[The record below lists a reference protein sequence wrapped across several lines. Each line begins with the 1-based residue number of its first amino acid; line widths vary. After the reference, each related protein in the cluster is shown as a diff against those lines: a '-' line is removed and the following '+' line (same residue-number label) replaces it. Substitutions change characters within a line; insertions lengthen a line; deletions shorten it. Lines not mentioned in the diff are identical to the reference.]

1 MAQWSSRK
9 KLVLVCLVSGSHFA
23 LLAGFNYSFI
33 AGKPSTV
40 ISTKPQKLSILLRPT
55 TDTTSTEAFPASKE
69 QTKPTNRQAF
79 DAQFTVSNQ
88 KSELPEVPNQSG
100 FLNLD
105 YFLDTDAVDK
115 TAEPN
120 DVFESQLAQLLP
132 LNTQSVVL
140 EFWIDKDGR
149 PVEVR
154 CIEGACTEEVAASL
168 PKLTDL
174 TFKPAVK
181 NGEPVGNRKVI
192 QIDTKPTFG
201 M

>member
-9 KLVLVCLVSGSHFA
+9 KLVLVCFVCGAHFA
-23 LLAGFNYSFI
+23 LLAGLKDSV
-33 AGKPSTV
+33 APGKPSTT
-40 ISTKPQKLSILLRPT
+40 IGTKPQKLSILLRPT
-55 TDTTSTEAFPASKE
+55 FNTPLAQAQPTPKE
-69 QTKPTNRQAF
+69 QTKSIDRRAP
-79 DAQFTVSNQ
+79 DAQSTVANR
-88 KSELPEVPNQSG
+88 KSESVEEPSRSIFQTR
-100 FLNLD
+100 D
-105 YFLDTDAVDK
+105 YFLNTDAVDK

-120 DVFESQLAQLLP
+120 DFFESQLAQLLP

-149 PVEVR
+149 SVEVR
-154 CIEGACTEEVAASL
+154 CIEGACTEEVVLSL

-174 TFKPAVK
+174 IFTPAVK

-192 QIDTKPTFG
+192 QVDAKPTFG

>member
-9 KLVLVCLVSGSHFA
+9 KLVLVCFVCGMHVA
-23 LLAGFNYSFI
+23 LLAGFKESF
-33 AGKPSTV
+33 APGKPS
-40 ISTKPQKLSILLRPT
+40 STIGTRSQKISILLRPT
-55 TDTTSTEAFPASKE
+55 FNTHITQASPAPKE
-69 QTKPTNRQAF
+69 QTKSIDRRGLE
-79 DAQFTVSNQ
+79 AQSTVANQ
-88 KSELPEVPNQSG
+88 KSGLIEEPSRSIFQNR
-100 FLNLD
+100 D

-120 DVFESQLAQLLP
+120 DVFGSQLAQLLP

-140 EFWIDKDGR
+140 EFWIDKNGR
-149 PVEVR
+149 TVEVR

-174 TFKPAVK
+174 VFIPAVK
-181 NGEPVGNRKVI
+181 DGEPVGNRKVI
-192 QIDTKPTFG
+192 QVEAKPTFG

>member
-1 MAQWSSRK
+1 MAQWSSQR
-9 KLVLVCLVSGSHFA
+9 KLVLVCFVCGAHFA
-23 LLAGFNYSFI
+23 LLAGLKDSFAPGQPATTI
-33 AGKPSTV
+33 GTA
-40 ISTKPQKLSILLRPT
+40 PQKLSILLRSTFNTPSAQAPPT
-55 TDTTSTEAFPASKE
+55 PKE
-69 QTKPTNRQAF
+69 QPKLIDRQAS
-79 DAQFTVSNQ
+79 DAP
-88 KSELPEVPNQSG
+88 PEVINRKSVSIEEPNRSIFQSR
-100 FLNLD
+100 D

-132 LNTQSVVL
+132 LNTQFIVL
-140 EFWIDKDGR
+140 EFWIDKEGR

-154 CIEGACTEEVAASL
+154 CIEGACTEEVTLSL

-174 TFKPAVK
+174 VFSPAVK